1 MYGVLAYFDSETEK
15 YFKNLWQQLVD
26 NNISYYSEEVKD
38 RRPHITIADY
48 NKLDEKKFIKDMDKF
63 YNSKPKIQVTLSVLG
78 TFLNSGTLFIAPTLS
93 KELLNFHN
101 RYHEYFEQY
110 NDEPSSFYL
119 PDKWIPHCTI
129 ANRLS
134 QKKLLDAFNYCSQN
148 IGIIKA
154 QISELTLIK
163 IKNEINN
170 SHEVSIVFSKIF
182 L

>member
-1 MYGVLAYFDSETEK
+1 MYGVLACFDNETEK

-48 NKLDEKKFIKDMDKF
+48 NKLDEKKFIEDMDKF

-78 TFLNSGTLFIAPTLS
+78 TFLNSGTLFIAPALS

-101 RYHEYFEQY
+101 RYHECFEQY

-134 QKKLLDAFNYCSQN
+134 QEKLLGAFNYCSQK
-148 IGIIKA
+148 IGVIKA
-154 QISELTLIK
+154 QISELSLIK

-170 SHEVSIVFSKIF
+170 RHEVSIVFSKKF
-182 L
+182 Q